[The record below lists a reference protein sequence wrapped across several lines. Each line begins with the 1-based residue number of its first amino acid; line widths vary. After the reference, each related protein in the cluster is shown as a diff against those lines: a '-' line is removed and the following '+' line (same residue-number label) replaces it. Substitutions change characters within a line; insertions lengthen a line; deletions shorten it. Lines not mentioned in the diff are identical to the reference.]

1 MSNEEN
7 KQPDPNESG
16 LTNDVIDAA
25 LARATESVQE
35 DTVKREPAAPSENY
49 HNPQVSIKNTP
60 LIPMESKD
68 QFVGRLPVHAF
79 RRKDSELEGR
89 LTSFKNID
97 PTLGD
102 EGRVWMDAVRGSQRH
117 RVAKKLYEAALQS
130 ENSAWMQYVEHG
142 VHRIYSRAIQ
152 PKIGDR
158 KLSGIKAVNHFRHVM
173 KMAEDREVALLASGF
188 YLNLR
193 AAPDSELSNMETQ
206 VLSEREVIGR
216 LTGAAGLSGTAV
228 YLVDHMVNLILASMV
243 ECNVDLA
250 SSDQLLDLIL
260 VTDLQ
265 HLALG
270 QATTIFV
277 KDYPIEVPCTTDYEK
292 CQHVETYGLSLK
304 YMAIHD
310 NNKLTDYQKIHMSN
324 PDVQLTIK
332 DVEDYQAKGPV
343 TTSETI
349 YLNGDKVA
357 INFKTPTL
365 RQYLED
371 ARAWVAGIQ
380 ATVNTI
386 TDEETTAERR
396 RRLVEDQARLT
407 TLRQYS
413 HFIKSIVI
421 RGEGGESL
429 IEDRDS
435 LMLILNDLSAEDEAV
450 EKVVAGVR
458 RHIEAATVTIAGV
471 PKTPCPSCEKDRQLT
486 DEEKLHP
493 EYIPV
498 DAITLFFTL
507 TSLKLQK
514 RQETRLQD
522 I

>member
-1 MSNEEN
+1 
-7 KQPDPNESG
+7 
-16 LTNDVIDAA
+16 
-25 LARATESVQE
+25 
-35 DTVKREPAAPSENY
+35 
-49 HNPQVSIKNTP
+49 
-60 LIPMESKD
+60 
-68 QFVGRLPVHAF
+68 
-79 RRKDSELEGR
+79 
-89 LTSFKNID
+89 
-97 PTLGD
+97 
-102 EGRVWMDAVRGSQRH
+102 
-117 RVAKKLYEAALQS
+117 
-130 ENSAWMQYVEHG
+130 
-142 VHRIYSRAIQ
+142 
-152 PKIGDR
+152 
-158 KLSGIKAVNHFRHVM
+158 
-173 KMAEDREVALLASGF
+173 
-188 YLNLR
+188 
-193 AAPDSELSNMETQ
+193 
-206 VLSEREVIGR
+206 
-216 LTGAAGLSGTAV
+216 
-228 YLVDHMVNLILASMV
+228 
-243 ECNVDLA
+243 
-250 SSDQLLDLIL
+250 
-260 VTDLQ
+260 
-265 HLALG
+265 
-270 QATTIFV
+270 
-277 KDYPIEVPCTTDYEK
+277 
-292 CQHVETYGLSLK
+292 
-304 YMAIHD
+304 MAIHD

-332 DVEDYQAKGPV
+332 DVEEYQAKGPV

-380 ATVNTI
+380 ATVNAV
-386 TDEETTAERR
+386 TDEETTPERR